1 MTGSS
6 STNPDDLRISAYLDG
21 TMLAGEV
28 QDFEFELAR
37 NPALAEALLRW
48 QANDRLMQQ
57 AFDAPMHETV
67 DQDMLVRFGLDD
79 APAVSNVVDL
89 SAERTK
95 RQAALLSRKAWRWPA
110 VGALAASIAALV
122 VVTNPFQRDGSF
134 DPDSS
139 ASFQT
144 AMQDLPSGS
153 VRRLEDGRT
162 IGLTLSV
169 SAGNGR
175 YCREFSLSGA
185 TPQIGIAC
193 RSGSRWSVEALVNGA
208 ADRSATGEIQTA
220 AGADHAALDPVYAR
234 LMASDP
240 IDAGQEKRLISSRWN
255 K

>member
-6 STNPDDLRISAYLDG
+6 PTNPDDLRISAYLDG

-28 QDFEFELAR
+28 QDFEDELAR
-37 NPALAEALLRW
+37 DPALAEALLRW

-57 AFDAPMHETV
+57 AFDAPMHEAV
-67 DQDMLVRFGLDD
+67 DQDMLVRFGLAD
-79 APAVSNVVDL
+79 APAITNVVDL
-89 SAERTK
+89 SAVRTK
-95 RQAALLSRKAWRWPA
+95 RQATLWSRKAWRWPA
-110 VGALAASIAALV
+110 AGALAASIAALV

-153 VRRLEDGRT
+153 VGRLEDGRT
-162 IGLTLSV
+162 VGLTLSV
-169 SAGNGR
+169 SAGDGR
-175 YCREFSLSGA
+175 YCREFSISGA

-193 RSGSRWSVEALVNGA
+193 RNSSGWSVEALVNGA
-208 ADRSATGEIQTA
+208 AGRRATDEIQTA
-220 AGADHAALDPVYAR
+220 AGADQAALDPVYAR
-234 LMASDP
+234 LTASDP